1 VNRRDFQELAQVRL
15 IEAKALL
22 DAGHC
27 DGAYYLAGYAVEC
40 ALKACISRLTLEGD
54 FPDRRRVDDSY
65 THDFGR
71 LVRAA
76 ALEEELSAAKL
87 ADQRFALNW
96 SKVTDWN
103 EGKRYERIEEAEA
116 TGLYEAIS
124 EQPSGVLRWLQRYS

>member
-1 VNRRDFQELAQVRL
+1 MNRYDFQRLAAVRL
-15 IEAKALL
+15 RDARVLL
-22 DAGHC
+22 KSGSC

-103 EGKRYERIEEAEA
+103 EGKRYERIEEEEA